1 MAENAGDAD
10 HAQDDRMKMIFV
22 PVYLLKH
29 KKTIWIRP
37 DGLSTG
43 GVILLPF
50 FIRSILL
57 FQIIFINIPELSER
71 RRVDE
76 AVGRIAVCDISDFLT
91 VLDFPDFIG
100 GFIGPG
106 LP

>member
-37 DGLSTG
+37 DGLFTRG
-43 GVILLPF
+43 
-50 FIRSILL
+50 
-57 FQIIFINIPELSER
+57 
-71 RRVDE
+71 
-76 AVGRIAVCDISDFLT
+76 DISQSL
-91 VLDFPDFIG
+91 
-100 GFIGPG
+100 
-106 LP
+106 